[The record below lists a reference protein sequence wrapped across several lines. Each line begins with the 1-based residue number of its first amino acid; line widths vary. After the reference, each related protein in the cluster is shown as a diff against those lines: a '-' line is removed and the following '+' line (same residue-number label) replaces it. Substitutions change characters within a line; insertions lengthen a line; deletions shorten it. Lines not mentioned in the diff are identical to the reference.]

1 MRKRALFICTHNA
14 ARSQMAEGYLRA
26 KYNDRFDAFSAG
38 TVVSTVSPYAIRAML
53 AIGIDISQQRSKSL
67 DEFEGKKMDIVVTV
81 RDRAKAACPFFPGA
95 KKTVHMSFPD
105 PKEFTGSDE
114 EVLEGF
120 CKVRDEII
128 GWIDATFGQVDA
140 WTIK

>member
-1 MRKRALFICTHNA
+1 
-14 ARSQMAEGYLRA
+14 MAEGYLRA

-38 TVVSTVSPYAIRAML
+38 TVVSTVSSHAIRAML

-81 RDRAKAACPFFPGA
+81 CDRAKAACPFFPGA
-95 KKTVHMSFPD
+95 KKTLHMSFPD

-120 CKVRDEII
+120 CRVRDEII
-128 GWIDATFGQVDA
+128 G
-140 WTIK
+140 